1 MLVYRGIDPNR
12 IMEERI
18 LSGAAYPGQAVVRTA
33 SAKFIASAE
42 VNSIYAILT
51 DKMNKLDGSTLE
63 GAYEDGDRV
72 EGFVPRPGDPIE
84 MILALSQTIVEGAE
98 LGLDAT
104 GFLKAASTGATAI
117 GNATNYVTFTPLN
130 GNFVSASFVDPSGN
144 TQSLAVTISG
154 GNIIVSLATNGAGAI
169 TSTPALIVAAYEAVS
184 GNELLATAVATGT
197 AAVIANA
204 VESFQAGI
212 VFAVADEAVTT
223 TSSVLD
229 TIKATVAPNQK

>member
-1 MLVYRGIDPNR
+1 MLVYRGVDPNR
-12 IMEERI
+12 IMEERV

-51 DKMNKLDGSTLE
+51 DLSNKFAGDTLE
-63 GAYEDGDRV
+63 GAYSDGDWV

-84 MILALSQTIVEGAE
+84 MVLALNQTIVEGDE

-104 GFLKAASTGATAI
+104 GYLAAASTGATAI

-130 GNFVSASFVDPSGN
+130 GNFVSASFVDPSA
-144 TQSLAVTISG
+144 TSASLSVTITG
-154 GNIIVSLATNGAGAI
+154 GSIVVNLATNGSNTI
-169 TSTPALIVAAYEAVS
+169 ISTPAEIVTAFEAVA
-184 GNELLATAVATGT
+184 GDELLATAVATGT

-204 VESFQAGI
+204 VENFQAGE
-212 VFAVADEAVTT
+212 VFAIADEAVSTA
-223 TSSVLD
+223 SDLD
-229 TIKATVAPNQK
+229 TIKATVARNQ